1 MEIIENIALISIN
14 ETLFVQLISFLIF
27 LFIMNRLM
35 FRPLRDTMIERDIYI
50 SGIKNDIVEAE
61 KELDK
66 INNQLKSQEALIR
79 KEANE
84 LRKELEN
91 MGSQRASEIFVSVRE
106 EITDLK
112 LETEKEVETMI
123 TEARKYIKEESE
135 SLAADIMEKILDR
148 RLLS

>member
-1 MEIIENIALISIN
+1 MQIIENIALISIN

-27 LFIMNRLM
+27 LFVMNRLM
-35 FRPLRDTMIERDIYI
+35 FRPLRDTMIERDMYI

-66 INNQLKSQEALIR
+66 INKQLKKQEELTR

-91 MGSQRASEIFVSVRE
+91 IGSRRATEIFASARE

-123 TEARKYIKEESE
+123 TEARKSIKEESE
-135 SLAADIMEKILDR
+135 TLAADIMEKILDR

>member
-14 ETLFVQLISFLIF
+14 ETMFVQLISFLIF

>member
-1 MEIIENIALISIN
+1 MQIIENIALISIN

-27 LFIMNRLM
+27 MFIMNRLM
-35 FRPLRDTMIERDIYI
+35 FRPLRDTMIERDMYI

-61 KELDK
+61 KELDNIK
-66 INNQLKSQEALIR
+66 RQLKKQEELTR

-91 MGSQRASEIFVSVRE
+91 MGSQRASEIFVSARE